1 MGIRK
6 YIEIS
11 TCGEALTA
19 GDHTFYIGIPS
30 EYVSVLLIMRIFID
44 YQAHFVKNKHLY
56 RRIGVCIF
64 YSKIIFTSVFC
75 RNSIIYYN
83 FLHLRSRHW
92 LGRWLRGWCRLR
104 RWLWSRCW
112 FGCRLRSRC
121 WFGCRLWSRCWL
133 GRLNTSGAADEGR
146 QL

>member
-30 EYVSVLLIMRIFID
+30 EYVSILLIMCVFID

-56 RRIGVCIF
+56 RRIEVCIF
-64 YSKIIFTSVFC
+64 YSKIVFTPTFY
-75 RNSIIYYN
+75 RNRIIYYD
-83 FLHLRSRHW
+83 FLRIRGWCRFRRRLWSWCWLRRWLRGWRW
-92 LGRWLRGWCRLR
+92 LGRWLWSWCWPWATKKPLS
-104 RWLWSRCW
+104 LP
-112 FGCRLRSRC
+112 
-121 WFGCRLWSRCWL
+121 
-133 GRLNTSGAADEGR
+133 TYPP
-146 QL
+146 